1 MKIKTTCE
9 FTQRVDE
16 EGQAN
21 SQFWDV
27 VDKDKPELQTMPE
40 GVQDGS
46 LSREISYGELEKLE
60 YEENQRQ
67 EKLNNEWK
75 DKVPDDMIMMRDEI
89 QNARYVV
96 LGCTA
101 LYLLMTVSD
110 GDASPLSPLQEQIWP
125 LVIIALLLPLQFLI
139 SRQLLEVRWHA
150 EEMTVVIYHKGFSG
164 NCFVASATILEQ
176 GDELVLNSETTWSD
190 EGFHDDSHASRK
202 ETHYWIEVHRGGQR
216 NDIFGDDWNNKRHLL
231 ATIDFLRQ
239 KISQ

>member
-1 MKIKTTCE
+1 M
-9 FTQRVDE
+9 DE

-139 SRQLLEVRWHA
+139 SRQLQEVRWHA

-176 GDELVLNSETTWSD
+176 GDDLVLNSETTWSD

-216 NDIFGDDWNNKRHLL
+216 NDIFGDDWNNIRHLL